1 MSFTADPLPE
11 CPECG
16 SSPRTSP
23 RPPDLGRLALA
34 CGLMR
39 SLAYVAN
46 CAEAVAARDHS
57 GADDDILKAVD
68 ELRGALLR
76 LRASM
81 PPI

>member
-1 MSFTADPLPE
+1 
-11 CPECG
+11 
-16 SSPRTSP
+16 
-23 RPPDLGRLALA
+23 
-34 CGLMR
+34 MR